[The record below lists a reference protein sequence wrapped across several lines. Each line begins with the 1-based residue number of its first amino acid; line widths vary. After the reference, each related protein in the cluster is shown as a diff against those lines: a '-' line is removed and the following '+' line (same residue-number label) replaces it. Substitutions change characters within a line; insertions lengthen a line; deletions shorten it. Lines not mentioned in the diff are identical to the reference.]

1 MQINIERQMT
11 VNNQQQR
18 KKLRYVNLRFATQT
32 LPQIAAAPLFRCAG
46 RYELSELE
54 FNRE

>member
-1 MQINIERQMT
+1 MT